1 MLKIIL
7 KTINRYN
14 MFRTGDCVVV
24 AVSGGPDSVVLLHIL
39 KRLEPVFS
47 LKLCVAH
54 LDHNLRKNSSK
65 DREFVKRMAEGLGF
79 RFFSKTIEW
88 RGRKPKGSVEEAL
101 RLLRYDFL
109 ISIAKKEK
117 ADSIALGHTMDD
129 QAETVLMRI
138 LRGSGLYGL
147 SSILAVRQERG
158 ITLVRPLI
166 GIPRKDVLKFLSEE
180 NIRYVTD
187 ESNSDEKF
195 FRNKIRKNLLPLLE
209 RSYNANIKELLSNIA
224 LTVGADYDLLAKQ
237 ARAFID
243 KDLKIK
249 NGVFCLARVPLAC
262 LDVSL
267 RRIVYRD
274 MIASIHGNLRRISYK
289 HIEELEELVFSKPV
303 SAQVHLPFGVVVL
316 KTEKSINFLKR

>member
-1 MLKIIL
+1 
-7 KTINRYN
+7 
-14 MFRTGDCVVV
+14 
-24 AVSGGPDSVVLLHIL
+24 
-39 KRLEPVFS
+39 
-47 LKLCVAH
+47 
-54 LDHNLRKNSSK
+54 
-65 DREFVKRMAEGLGF
+65 MAERLGF
-79 RFFSKTIEW
+79 SFSKTIEW
-88 RGRKPKGSVEEAL
+88 RGRRPKGSVEEAL

-158 ITLVRPLI
+158 IALVRPLI
-166 GIPRKDVLKFLSEE
+166 GIPRKDVMRFLSEE

-187 ESNSDEKF
+187 ESNFDEKF

-243 KDLKIK
+243 KDLKTR

-274 MIASIHGNLRRISYK
+274 MIASVHGNLRRISYK